1 MIIIIAITII
11 IIIKNPTKK
20 QTLKYNDLKTSFFF
34 FMGELYESKKKK
46 HDLKD
51 L

>member
-20 QTLKYNDLKTSFFF
+20 QTLKYNDLKTIFFSSWVSF
-34 FMGELYESKKKK
+34 MRARKK